1 MADCNENE
9 QKNGQKSENKPQKEV
24 IVFPAMR
31 WEAFEWDGIVF
42 PATYIPES
50 VVELPPWEE
59 SDLKWEDLPPWE
71 DLHLA
76 DNATIT
82 TTTTTIHYKNSES
95 AEDVP
100 PSVNNNEN
108 TGDQD
113 PK

>member
-1 MADCNENE
+1 MDEKNEKQQEKHDHWAISDEERKWLNE
-9 QKNGQKSENKPQKEV
+9 PMPPWGD
-24 IVFPAMR
+24 FPA
-31 WEAFEWDGIVF
+31 WDDM
-42 PATYIPES
+42 P
-50 VVELPPWEE
+50 
-59 SDLKWEDLPPWE
+59 
-71 DLHLA
+71 LA

-100 PSVNNNEN
+100 PSVNNKGN